1 MKFLCI
7 GYFDPA
13 RLEWLSAAQL
23 DTLMTRCAALL
34 QALYATGR
42 VLLDVGV
49 KEEGAFVRRD
59 SGNSIISG
67 MYSERIGALVGGAF
81 VIEAGNTD
89 EALQIAALHPAA
101 SLPTASELGWRLE
114 VRPVRYLQMPGN
126 AIASSAAAPSVA
138 GFIHESACHDALPP
152 RH

>member
-13 RLEWLSAAQL
+13 RLEWLSPTQL
-23 DTLMTRCAALL
+23 DTLMARCSALL

-49 KEEGAFVRRD
+49 KEEGGFVRRD
-59 SGNSIISG
+59 GGDSIISG

-81 VIEAGNTD
+81 VIEAGNTH

-101 SLPTASELGWRLE
+101 SLPTANELGWRLE
-114 VRPVRYLQMPGN
+114 VRPVQYFQMPNN
-126 AIASSAAAPSVA
+126 AIA
-138 GFIHESACHDALPP
+138 
-152 RH
+152 